1 MRSGLAALG
10 AALLLVACGEG
21 VSEGTQPVGLTA
33 NLAGSTGTVAVSEC
47 ILSQATATL
56 YFDGNLGLS
65 SGDFS
70 ARAVWTSSD
79 PGVVAVSNGELP
91 AASGGGYYAAGVLIP
106 RRTGVAQVTAKYL
119 DFSSTLTVEVQPVLM
134 TLEPALS
141 EIAERSSQEFTLTL
155 HSSSGLEVSAPEGI
169 AWSIDQAV
177 TNANVGA
184 SSGKLTANSAS
195 DTGFTLRAQP
205 VGCDR
210 SATMSL
216 KVSTIDHLSYSREQ
230 PDAPLPVGYS
240 DLLKV
245 YANFA
250 NASSPPQNLSA
261 QLSYEAGDDEVLGL
275 SLGSDYLLVTAL
287 DTGSSSVSAR
297 FEPDNGSALS
307 LALPSYSSVELDPT
321 SLRLTPDSQ
330 RLVYPALGLVTAL
343 AGFEDGIERPVSRH
357 VSWSSSDSNLLAVD
371 GTGDSAGEI
380 ATANVDYSGQVYA
393 ALAGYTASSSV
404 LVYKNSGY

>member
-1 MRSGLAALG
+1 MRTGLAALG
-10 AALLLVACGEG
+10 AALLLAACGGG
-21 VSEGTQPVGLTA
+21 VSEGTQPVRLTA
-33 NLAGSTGTVAVSEC
+33 NLSGSTGTVAVSEC

-70 ARAVWTSSD
+70 ARALWSSSD

-91 AASGGGYYAAGVLIP
+91 AASGSGYYAAGVLVP
-106 RRTGVAQVTAKYL
+106 RRTGVAQITAKYL
-119 DFSSTLTVEVQPVLM
+119 DFSSTLTVEVQPVRM

-141 EIAERSSQEFTLTL
+141 EIAERSSQAFTLTL
-155 HSSSGLEVSAPEGI
+155 SSSSGLELSAPEGI
-169 AWSIDQAV
+169 SWSIDQAV
-177 TNANVGA
+177 TNANVNA
-184 SSGKLTANSAS
+184 SGKLSANAAG

-216 KVSTIDHLSYSREQ
+216 KVSAIDHLSYSREQ

-287 DTGSSSVSAR
+287 DTGSSAVSAR
-297 FEPDNGSALS
+297 FAPDNGSAIG
-307 LALPSYSSVELDPT
+307 LALPSYTGVELNPT
-321 SLRLTPDSQ
+321 SLRLTPDGQ
-330 RLVYPALGLVTAL
+330 RLSYPATGLVTAL
-343 AGFEDGIERPVSRH
+343 ARFEDGIERPVSRH
-357 VSWSSSDSNLLAVD
+357 VSWSSSDSNLLAVS
-371 GTGDSAGEI
+371 GTGDAAGEI
-380 ATANVDYSGQVYA
+380 STANVDYSGQVYA

-404 LVYKNSGY
+404 LVYRNSGS